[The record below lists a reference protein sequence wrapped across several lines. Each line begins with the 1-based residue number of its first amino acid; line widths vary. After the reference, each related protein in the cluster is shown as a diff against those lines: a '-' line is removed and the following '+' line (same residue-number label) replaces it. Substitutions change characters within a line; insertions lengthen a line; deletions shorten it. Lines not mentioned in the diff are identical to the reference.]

1 MSPHEF
7 FEQGILMSISF
18 TRRTFA
24 LSLGI
29 AAIVGAAGIAPAD
42 TAKPILTIS
51 GKVGATSG
59 ATFDREALEKLGLVS
74 FETTTPWHTGKVKF
88 EGIPLKVLMK
98 HVAASGN
105 TVQALAL
112 NDYATEIPME
122 DFEKYNVILALK
134 RDGEYMPVRDK
145 GPLFVVY
152 PYDSDPELK
161 SQKFYS
167 RSAWQVKS
175 LIVK

>member
-1 MSPHEF
+1 
-7 FEQGILMSISF
+7 MSITL
-18 TRRTFA
+18 TRRSFA
-24 LSLGI
+24 VSLGM
-29 AAIVGAAGIAPAD
+29 AAAFGAAGIAVAD

-51 GKVGATSG
+51 GKVGAASG
-59 ATFDREALEKLGLVS
+59 VSFDREALEKLGLVA

-88 EGIPLKVLMK
+88 EGVPLKVLMK
-98 HVAASGN
+98 HVSASGS
-105 TVQALAL
+105 TLQALAL
-112 NDYATEIPME
+112 NDYSTDIPME

>member
-1 MSPHEF
+1 MPV
-7 FEQGILMSISF
+7 SF
-18 TRRTFA
+18 TRRTLAF
-24 LSLGI
+24 SFGM
-29 AAIVGAAGIAPAD
+29 AAIVGAAAVAPAD
-42 TAKPILTIS
+42 TGKPILTVT
-51 GKVGATSG
+51 GKVGAAG
-59 ATFDREALEKLGLVS
+59 GVTFDREALEKLGLVT
-74 FETTTPWHTGKVKF
+74 FETATPWHTGKVRF
-88 EGIPLKVLMK
+88 EGVPLKVLMK
-98 HVAASGN
+98 HVAASGS
-105 TVQALAL
+105 TLQALAL
-112 NDYATEIPME
+112 NDYSTDIPME
-122 DFEKYNVILALK
+122 DLEKYNVILALK